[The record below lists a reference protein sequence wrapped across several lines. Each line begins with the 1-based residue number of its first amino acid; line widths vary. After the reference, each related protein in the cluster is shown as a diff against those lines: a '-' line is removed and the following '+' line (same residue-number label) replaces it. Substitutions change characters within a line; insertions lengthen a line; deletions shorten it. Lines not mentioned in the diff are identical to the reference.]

1 MPALPSFSMILWIAP
16 TRSPPWIR
24 KAVFFPLTRKAAFF
38 IAFWNAAAFVGTKSI
53 CAFLPF
59 GKPVNATRFTLASR
73 RTLRTRAPSPGL
85 FGVSSLKYS
94 AFVIRSAISFLLP
107 ERRLPKN
114 LEAFLHDAVERPLRV
129 GPVQAGLPRWNPQQD
144 FDPFLDVVDGMDMEF
159 FLPDR
164 RDDVFLQHQ
173 VPHVPFRDDDPLR
186 TVESP
191 ETAEIEEPLDLLVPP
206 ADRLHVPPLVHGPRD
221 GDALPDGEARD
232 RAQERIE
239 LRAGRAVPL
248 DHAVQLLEGDRR
260 RKADRLSASVPAPQV
275 VREDENGF
283 FMDLPGKLRLPLD
296 VENPPLPGIDGRRD
310 P

>member
-1 MPALPSFSMILWIAP
+1 MPAMPSFSMTLWIAP

-24 KAVFFPLTRKAAFF
+24 KAVFFPLTRKPAFF

-73 RTLRTRAPSPGL
+73 STLRTRAPSPGL

-107 ERRLPKN
+107 LRRLPKT
-114 LEAFLHDAVERPLRV
+114 LEAFLHDAVERPLRA
-129 GPVQAGLPRWNPQQD
+129 GPVKAGLTRRNPQQD
-144 FDPFLDVVDGMDMEF
+144 FNPFLDVVDGMDMEF

-164 RDDVFLQHQ
+164 VDDVFLQHQ
-173 VPHVPFRDDDPLR
+173 VPHVPFRDDD
-186 TVESP
+186 
-191 ETAEIEEPLDLLVPP
+191 
-206 ADRLHVPPLVHGPRD
+206 PLVHGPRD